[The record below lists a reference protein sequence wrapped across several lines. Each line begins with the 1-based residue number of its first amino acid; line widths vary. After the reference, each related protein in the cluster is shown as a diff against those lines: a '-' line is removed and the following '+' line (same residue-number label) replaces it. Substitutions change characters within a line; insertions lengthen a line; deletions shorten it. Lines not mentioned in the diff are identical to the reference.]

1 MNTFSLSDTPAGLNM
16 NTLHA
21 KRNILALNELAS
33 WEKNRNLK

>member
-21 KRNILALNELAS
+21 KRNVLALSELGS
-33 WEKNRNLK
+33 WREK